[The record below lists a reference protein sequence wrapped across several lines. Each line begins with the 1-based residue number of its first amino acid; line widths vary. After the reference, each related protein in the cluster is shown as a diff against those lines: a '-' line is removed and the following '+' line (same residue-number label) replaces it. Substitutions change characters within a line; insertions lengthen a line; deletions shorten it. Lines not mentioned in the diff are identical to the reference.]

1 MQQQV
6 RLDRAG
12 SKKGQ
17 IVQLLLLMD
26 QRSAVC
32 WMDECVHCVFALS
45 ILAQTARLYIEEAK
59 VHCWVQEMTMIMP
72 NVPFASVS
80 FMVMDMVCNRVKTW
94 RQCAQA
100 SAFFFFHACIVTSLS
115 HCIQ

>member
-1 MQQQV
+1 MDRLQQQV
-6 RLDRAG
+6 RLDSAG
-12 SKKGQ
+12 WKKGQ

-80 FMVMDMVCNRVKTW
+80 FMVMDMVCNRVETR
-94 RQCAQA
+94 RQCALKHQPF
-100 SAFFFFHACIVTSLS
+100 SFPMSEL
-115 HCIQ
+115 